1 LQEEGHMHPF
11 WSSHEEKQ
19 AYVRLSMEGG
29 HGWSW
34 SSMGAHGEL
43 AREGKEEE
51 GEDEAGG
58 DMGSC

>member
-1 LQEEGHMHPF
+1 MHPF